1 MSRISTIASTLAP
14 PSTSAKALAA
24 IAAVCAL
31 CGLVALP
38 TSHAAKPIAYV
49 ACNPDGGSAVLR
61 QHPLHCT
68 ILPPSAAFAEG
79 VNLKS
84 LNWKHWGTER
94 ATLKGIEVGFHLPPE
109 NIKVHG
115 SAYRLRPSPC
125 GGQMVY
131 TRVKVTSRFGTTVA
145 RPKACE

>member
-1 MSRISTIASTLAP
+1 
-14 PSTSAKALAA
+14 
-24 IAAVCAL
+24 
-31 CGLVALP
+31 
-38 TSHAAKPIAYV
+38 
-49 ACNPDGGSAVLR
+49 VLK

-68 ILPPSAAFAEG
+68 VLPPTAAFAQG

-84 LNWKHWGTER
+84 LDWKHWGSDH
-94 ATLKGIEVGFHLPPE
+94 ATLKGIELGFHLPPE
-109 NIKVHG
+109 RIKVHG
-115 SAYRLRPSPC
+115 SAYRPRPSPC